1 MDEKWKTLGN
11 CVFFPDESTESRHS
25 PPATHIPVS
34 WSSVE
39 LVFYM
44 WYKEHFYEHHKCA
57 IGHQLQKGGGV
68 YIYTTQ

>member
-1 MDEKWKTLGN
+1 MKSGKHWGT
-11 CVFFPDESTESRHS
+11 VFSSQMNLLNLDS

-34 WSSVE
+34 WSSVQ

>member
-1 MDEKWKTLGN
+1 MNSGKHWGT
-11 CVFFPDESTESRHS
+11 VFSSLYESTESRHS

-34 WSSVE
+34 WSSVQ
-39 LVFYM
+39 LVCYM